1 MRLLG
6 FVADRPF
13 SADEFSFPTLPPHV
27 LVYTGL
33 DCTLNE
39 LALELAA
46 SQPEALPIPAIGT
59 RLVFQLVCPDLRNTG
74 HGGYSYSFPK
84 FSVKNLGTLV
94 IGAGG
99 PGAEFGDDVG
109 GEAMVGAQ
117 RDSEK
122 TLRDVRFVVGD
133 YISCAVLPP
142 LADGSVAPASNA
154 RREPASTFRDLRG
167 GGRSSQPGREMT
179 DRFSDRGGRAGWR
192 DGAGAGGGI
201 PMGEW
206 RRGEMLPEDSRRRG
220 RGRGR

>member
-1 MRLLG
+1 MLC
-6 FVADRPF
+6 FEANISF
-13 SADEFSFPTLPPHV
+13 SADEFSSPTLPPHV

-46 SQPEALPIPAIGT
+46 LQPEALPTPAIGT
-59 RLVFQLVCPDLRNTG
+59 RLVFQLVCPDLRNVS
-74 HGGYSYSFPK
+74 HGSYSFPK
-84 FSVKNLGTLV
+84 FSVKNFGTFV

-109 GEAMVGAQ
+109 GDTMIGA
-117 RDSEK
+117 RDDSAK
-122 TLRDVRFVVGD
+122 TLNDVRFVVGD

-154 RREPASTFRDLRG
+154 RREPASTFRDIRG
-167 GGRSSQPGREMT
+167 SGRSSHPGREMA
-179 DRFSDRGGRAGWR
+179 DRFSDRGGRGGWR
-192 DGAGAGGGI
+192 DGAGTGGGI
-201 PMGEW
+201 PTGEW
-206 RRGEMLPEDSRRRG
+206 RRGEMLPEDPRRKG